1 LTVGLAL
8 FKLGLVRQTFKFAD
22 DQFGRRSDDAVE
34 WRRSRRSEAGSLISK
49 MPNAEPDVSWER
61 SIMKFHRRLVLGGMA
76 SLLAVPFARSV
87 DSARAA
93 DKIKIGFLLK
103 TMQEERYQRDKSA
116 FLAKAKALG
125 ADVIFDSANNDEQTQ
140 LAAFENMLSQGAQVI
155 VLQPVNTG
163 TAGSLVT
170 SAHKAH
176 VKVVGYDAMLLNGPL
191 DAMVMQD
198 SWAVG
203 KLQADAMVAWLK
215 ARYGSVKGNVAL
227 IRGQPGDS
235 NANAMS
241 SGVLEV
247 LKANPDLKL
256 IADQSHEGWSPDKA
270 MATTENL
277 LTKFGNRIDAVICN
291 NSGMA
296 RGVIAALDAQGL
308 AGADK
313 VFVAGSDADL
323 VNIQYVAQG
332 KEAAEIWKKIAPLA
346 ETAVETAVAL
356 AQNPDKDPKTLF
368 KVDRMVNNGAVD
380 VPTIVTP
387 VLLVDK
393 KNLDSTI
400 IAEGFYTRQQVY
412 GK

>member
-1 LTVGLAL
+1 
-8 FKLGLVRQTFKFAD
+8 
-22 DQFGRRSDDAVE
+22 
-34 WRRSRRSEAGSLISK
+34 
-49 MPNAEPDVSWER
+49 
-61 SIMKFHRRLVLGGMA
+61 MKFDRRLVLSGA
-76 SLLAVPFARSV
+76 AAALLATPFARL
-87 DSARAA
+87 ANPAAAA
-93 DKIKIGFLLK
+93 DKIRIGFLLK
-103 TMQEERYQRDKSA
+103 TMQEERYQRDKAA
-116 FLAKAKALG
+116 FLARAKALG

-163 TAGSLVT
+163 TAGSMVT
-170 SAHKAH
+170 LAHKAGA
-176 VKVVGYDAMLLNGPL
+176 KVIGYDSMLVNGPL

-203 KLQADAMVAWLK
+203 KLQAEAMASWLK
-215 ARYGSVKGNVAL
+215 AKYGAVKGNVVL

-235 NANAMS
+235 NANTMS

-256 IADQSHEGWSPDKA
+256 VADQSHEGWSPDKA
-270 MATTENL
+270 MATAENL
-277 LTKFGNRIDAVICN
+277 LTKSGNRIDAVICN

-308 AGADK
+308 ANAEK

-323 VNIQYVAQG
+323 VNIQFVAQG
-332 KEAAEIWKKIAPLA
+332 KEAAEIWKKITPLA
-346 ETAVETAVAL
+346 ESAVEAAVML
-356 AQNPDKDPKTLF
+356 AQNKDKDPKTLI
-368 KVDRMVNNGAVD
+368 KADRIINNGAVD

-387 VLLVDK
+387 VVLVDK
-393 KNLDSTI
+393 TNLDSTI

>member
-1 LTVGLAL
+1 M
-8 FKLGLVRQTFKFAD
+8 R
-22 DQFGRRSDDAVE
+22 
-34 WRRSRRSEAGSLISK
+34 I
-49 MPNAEPDVSWER
+49 
-61 SIMKFHRRLVLGGMA
+61 HRRLVLAGVA
-76 SLLAVPFARSV
+76 ALLAAPLVPSV
-87 DSARAA
+87 DQAAAA

-103 TMQEERYQRDKSA
+103 TMQEERYQKDKAA
-116 FLAKAKALG
+116 FLARAKALG
-125 ADVIFDSANNDEQTQ
+125 AEVIFDSANNDEQTQ
-140 LAAFENMLSQGAQVI
+140 LAAFENMLSQGARVI

-163 TAGSLVT
+163 TAGSMVT
-170 SAHKAH
+170 SAHKSG
-176 VKVVGYDAMLLNGPL
+176 VKVVGYDAMLVNGPL

-203 KLQADAMVAWLK
+203 KLQAEAMVAWLK
-215 ARYGSVKGNVAL
+215 QRYGSVKGNVAL

-235 NANAMS
+235 NANTMS

-256 IADQSHEGWSPDKA
+256 VADQSHEGWSPDKA
-270 MATTENL
+270 MATAENL

-308 AGADK
+308 ASAEK

-323 VNIQYVAQG
+323 VNIQFVAQG
-332 KEAAEIWKKIAPLA
+332 KEAAEIWKKIDPLAESAA
-346 ETAVETAVAL
+346 ETAVKL
-356 AQNPDKDPKTLF
+356 AQNPDKDPKALLKF
-368 KVDRMVNNGAVD
+368 DRVINNGAVE

-387 VLLVDK
+387 VVLVDK
-393 KNLDSTI
+393 ANLEGTI

>member
-1 LTVGLAL
+1 
-8 FKLGLVRQTFKFAD
+8 
-22 DQFGRRSDDAVE
+22 
-34 WRRSRRSEAGSLISK
+34 
-49 MPNAEPDVSWER
+49 
-61 SIMKFHRRLVLGGMA
+61 MKFHRRLILGGMA
-76 SLLAVPFARSV
+76 SLLAAPVALFAN
-87 DSARAA
+87 SAGAA
-93 DKIKIGFLLK
+93 DRIKIGFLLK
-103 TMQEERYQRDKSA
+103 TMQEERYQRDKA
-116 FLAKAKALG
+116 EFLAKAKALG
-125 ADVIFDSANNDEQTQ
+125 ADVIFDSANNDEQAQ

-163 TAGSLVT
+163 TAGSMVT

-176 VKVVGYDAMLLNGPL
+176 VKVVGYDAMLVNGPL

-215 ARYGSVKGNVAL
+215 AKNGSAKGNVAL

-256 IADQSHEGWSPDKA
+256 VVDQSHEGWLADKA

-277 LTKFGNRIDAVICN
+277 LTKFGNRIDAIICN

-308 AGADK
+308 ASADK

-332 KEAAEIWKKIAPLA
+332 KEAAEIWKKITPLA
-346 ETAVETAVAL
+346 ETAAATAVTL
-356 AQNPDKDPKTLF
+356 ARNPDKDP
-368 KVDRMVNNGAVD
+368 RS
-380 VPTIVTP
+380 I
-387 VLLVDK
+387 
-393 KNLDSTI
+393 LD
-400 IAEGFYTRQQVY
+400 GR
-412 GK
+412 

>member
-1 LTVGLAL
+1 M
-8 FKLGLVRQTFKFAD
+8 R
-22 DQFGRRSDDAVE
+22 
-34 WRRSRRSEAGSLISK
+34 
-49 MPNAEPDVSWER
+49 
-61 SIMKFHRRLVLGGMA
+61 FHRRLVLRGLTI
-76 SLLAVPFARSV
+76 LLAVPFAL
-87 DSARAA
+87 SANAA
-93 DKIKIGFLLK
+93 GAAGKIKIGFLLK
-103 TMQEERYQRDKSA
+103 TMQEERYQRDKAA
-116 FLAKAKALG
+116 FIAKAKALG

-163 TAGSLVT
+163 TAGSMVT
-170 SAHKAH
+170 SAHKSG

-203 KLQADAMVAWLK
+203 KLQAEAMVAWLK
-215 ARYGSVKGNVAL
+215 AKNGSVKGNVVL

-247 LKANPDLKL
+247 LQANPGLKL
-256 IADQSHEGWSPDKA
+256 VADQSHEGWLPDKA

-277 LTKFGNRIDAVICN
+277 LTKFGNKIDAVICN

-308 AGADK
+308 ASAEK

-323 VNIQYVAQG
+323 INIRYVAQG
-332 KEAAEIWKKIAPLA
+332 KEAAEIWKKIDPLAESAA
-346 ETAVETAVAL
+346 ETAVKLV
-356 AQNPDKDPKTLF
+356 QNPDKDPKTLL
-368 KVDRMVNNGAVD
+368 KADRVINNGAVD

-387 VLLVDK
+387 VVLVDK
-393 KNLDSTI
+393 NNLDSTI
-400 IAEGFYTRQQVY
+400 IAEGFYSRQQVY

>member
-1 LTVGLAL
+1 
-8 FKLGLVRQTFKFAD
+8 
-22 DQFGRRSDDAVE
+22 
-34 WRRSRRSEAGSLISK
+34 
-49 MPNAEPDVSWER
+49 
-61 SIMKFHRRLVLGGMA
+61 MKFHRRSILSGKSFPLMVSLLMSSLLMV
-76 SLLAVPFARSV
+76 SLLAVPLVLSV
-87 DSARAA
+87 HPAGAA
-93 DKIKIGFLLK
+93 DRIKIGFLLK
-103 TMQEERYQRDKSA
+103 TMQEERYQRDKAA
-116 FLAKAKALG
+116 FLARAKVLG

-163 TAGSLVT
+163 TAGSMVT
-170 SAHKAH
+170 SAHQAK
-176 VKVVGYDAMLLNGPL
+176 VKVVGYDAMLVNGPL

-203 KLQADAMVAWLK
+203 RLQAEAMVAWLK
-215 ARYGSVKGNVAL
+215 AKHGSVKGNVAL

-235 NANAMS
+235 NANALS

-247 LKANPDLKL
+247 LKANPDLRL
-256 IADQSHEGWSPDKA
+256 VADQSHEGWLPDKA

-277 LTKFGNRIDAVICN
+277 LTKLGNRIDAVICN

-308 AGADK
+308 ASADK

-346 ETAVETAVAL
+346 ETAAETAVTL
-356 AQNPDKDPKTLF
+356 ARNPDKEPKALI
-368 KVDRMVNNGAVD
+368 KVDRMINNGAVE

-387 VLLVDK
+387 VVLVDK
-393 KNLDSTI
+393 TNLDSTI

>member
-1 LTVGLAL
+1 M
-8 FKLGLVRQTFKFAD
+8 
-22 DQFGRRSDDAVE
+22 S
-34 WRRSRRSEAGSLISK
+34 
-49 MPNAEPDVSWER
+49 
-61 SIMKFHRRLVLGGMA
+61 FHRRKVLYGLA
-76 SLLAVPFARSV
+76 SLAVPH
-87 DSARAA
+87 SAWLRPAGAA

-103 TMQEERYQRDKSA
+103 TMQEERYQRDKAA

-125 ADVIFDSANNDEQTQ
+125 AEVIFDSANNDEQTQ
-140 LAAFENMLSQGAQVI
+140 LAAFENMLSRGARAI

-163 TAGSLVT
+163 TAGSMVT
-170 SAHKAH
+170 SAHRSG
-176 VKVVGYDAMLLNGPL
+176 VKVVGYDAMLVNGPL

-203 KLQADAMVAWLK
+203 KLQAEAMVAWLK
-215 ARYGSVKGNVAL
+215 AKYGSIKGNVVL

-235 NANAMS
+235 NANTMS

-247 LKANPDLKL
+247 LKANPELKL
-256 IADQSHEGWSPDKA
+256 VADQSHEGWSPDKA

-277 LTKFGNRIDAVICN
+277 LTKSGNKIDAVICN

-308 AGADK
+308 ASAEK
-313 VFVAGSDADL
+313 IFVAGSDADL

-332 KEAAEIWKKIAPLA
+332 KQTVDIWKKIDPLA
-346 ETAVETAVAL
+346 ESAAEIAVKL
-356 AQNPDKDPKTLF
+356 ATNPDKDPKTLI
-368 KVDRMVNNGAVD
+368 KVDRMINNGAVD

-387 VLLVDK
+387 VVLVDR

-400 IAEGFYTRQQVY
+400 IAEGFYTHQQVY

>member
-1 LTVGLAL
+1 MFRKEFVAETIVSGAERIFREQASMNVQRRTVLT
-8 FKLGLVRQTFKFAD
+8 
-22 DQFGRRSDDAVE
+22 
-34 WRRSRRSEAGSLISK
+34 
-49 MPNAEPDVSWER
+49 
-61 SIMKFHRRLVLGGMA
+61 GMA
-76 SLLAVPFARSV
+76 TMLAAPFALSFRP
-87 DSARAA
+87 AGAA

-103 TMQEERYQRDKSA
+103 TMQEERYQRDRAA

-125 ADVIFDSANNDEQTQ
+125 AEVIFDSANNDEQAQ
-140 LAAFENMLSQGAQVI
+140 LAAFENMLSQGARVI

-163 TAGSLVT
+163 TAGSMVT
-170 SAHKAH
+170 SAHRSG
-176 VKVVGYDAMLLNGPL
+176 VKVVGYDSMLVNGPL

-203 KLQADAMVAWLK
+203 KLQAEAMAAWLK
-215 ARYGSVKGNVAL
+215 AKYGSVKGNVAL

-235 NANAMS
+235 NANTMS

-256 IADQSHEGWSPDKA
+256 VADQSHEGWSPDKA
-270 MATTENL
+270 MATGENL
-277 LTKFGNRIDAVICN
+277 LTKFGNKVDAVICN

-296 RGVIAALDAQGL
+296 RGIIAALDAQGL
-308 AGADK
+308 ASADK

-323 VNIQYVAQG
+323 VNIQFVAQG
-332 KEAAEIWKKIAPLA
+332 KQAAEIWKKITPLA
-346 ETAVETAVAL
+346 ESAVETAVTL
-356 AQNPDKDPKTLF
+356 AQNPDKEPRTLLKF
-368 KVDRMVNNGAVD
+368 DRLINNGAVD

-387 VLLVDK
+387 VVLVDK
-393 KNLDSTI
+393 TNLESTI

>member
-1 LTVGLAL
+1 
-8 FKLGLVRQTFKFAD
+8 
-22 DQFGRRSDDAVE
+22 
-34 WRRSRRSEAGSLISK
+34 
-49 MPNAEPDVSWER
+49 
-61 SIMKFHRRLVLGGMA
+61 
-76 SLLAVPFARSV
+76 
-87 DSARAA
+87 
-93 DKIKIGFLLK
+93 
-103 TMQEERYQRDKSA
+103 
-116 FLAKAKALG
+116 
-125 ADVIFDSANNDEQTQ
+125 
-140 LAAFENMLSQGAQVI
+140 
-155 VLQPVNTG
+155 
-163 TAGSLVT
+163 
-170 SAHKAH
+170 